1 VRTTC
6 REWRSGLRSALIM
19 SAIAACCGVVLVAQS
34 GGHIVDCDAHCDRPD
49 SHVWTAARPDGG
61 SEDPSDDDDDD
72 NNDDAAGALLAPAS
86 TSLTADHSQ
95 TALQTR
101 SECDRPR
108 SLESDGHLLRGPPQ
122 SGLLDFGYALHRGH
136 PDHAFSL
143 SECIHLSGDPERVAL
158 RGARVSPRPRI
169 PPTTSRTA
177 MDDPSHGDGSGRRRE
192 LGRLSFVS
200 DPFSIPRQRSVNERR
215 AE

>member
-1 VRTTC
+1 
-6 REWRSGLRSALIM
+6 M
-19 SAIAACCGVVLVAQS
+19 SAIAACCGVLLVTQS

-72 NNDDAAGALLAPAS
+72 NNDDAAGALLAPVS
-86 TSLTADHSQ
+86 SSLTADLRQ
-95 TALQTR
+95 TALQAR

-108 SLESDGHLLRGPPQ
+108 PLESDGHSLRGPPR
-122 SGLLDFGYALHRGH
+122 SGLLDFGYALHHGH
-136 PDHAFSL
+136 PDNAFSL
-143 SECIHLSGDPERVAL
+143 LPECIHLSSDPEKVAL
-158 RGARVSPRPRI
+158 RGARVSPRPLRI

-177 MDDPSHGDGSGRRRE
+177 MDNPGHGMARDDVRE